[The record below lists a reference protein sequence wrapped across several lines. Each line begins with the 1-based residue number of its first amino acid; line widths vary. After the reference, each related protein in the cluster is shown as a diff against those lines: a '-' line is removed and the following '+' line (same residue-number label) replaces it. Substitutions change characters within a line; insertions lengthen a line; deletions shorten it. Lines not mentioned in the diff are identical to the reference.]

1 MILSVEI
8 NDNSIN
14 VVHASKMGETLLVS
28 KCMTVNIPSLAEDGI
43 MIDVDYAADEI
54 NEALSNKN
62 IKIGRTVF
70 VVNSSSIIVRKLE
83 LPLLKKRSETISMI
97 KYELEQLMPVDLR
110 HYKITYKIAGAT
122 KNKKKAYYVVYC
134 LPVKLFGQYT
144 RLASK
149 LKLKFSTLDICCNCL
164 NKVFQHK
171 ISINNSIVNYDDIA
185 AFIRIGADKISF
197 SVLNKGVCD
206 FFKIS
211 EIFNDKYGEIAAE
224 GQAVYLTDDYSGT
237 DDFMYKCLEEI
248 NKYIRYYRSVENESE
263 INKLYIFG
271 SNFNESMLQLLS
283 RSLGIETVSL
293 DKISNV
299 EISSLYF
306 NCIFDIHKFF
316 VPILSLFN
324 NEKDVCFLLK
334 SNYFN
339 VRSIR
344 FTASAAAIILACAG
358 AGCMFSIHNDK
369 FQAMKVFI
377 SDEGNV
383 ALNSEIEDLK
393 RDISILTEQSEHAD
407 FLKSAAENDNC
418 VSSEIFREIL
428 YALPRDTNIIS
439 ASVDKTSTQLTC
451 FSASVNEAALFL
463 NNLRK
468 IHFIKNISV
477 PTIELIKDISG
488 GYSYSIVCTLKD
500 VREFDK

>member
-1 MILSVEI
+1 MILSIEI
-8 NDNSIN
+8 NDDNIN
-14 VVHASKMGETLLVS
+14 VVQASKMKETLLVS
-28 KCMTVNIPSLAEDGI
+28 KCMTFNIPSLAEDGI
-43 MIDVDYAADEI
+43 IIDVDYAANKI
-54 NEALSNKN
+54 NEALSSHN

-70 VVNSSSIIVRKLE
+70 VVNSGSIIVRKLE
-83 LPLLKKRSETISMI
+83 LPILKKRSETISMI
-97 KYELEQLMPVDLR
+97 KYELEQLMPVDLGQ
-110 HYKITYKIAGAT
+110 YKIIYKIAGAK

-171 ISINNSIVNYDDIA
+171 ISINNSLVNYNDIA

-211 EIFNDKYGEIAAE
+211 EIFNDKYAEIAAE
-224 GQAVYLTDDYSGT
+224 GQAVYLTDSSSCT
-237 DDFMYKCLEEI
+237 DDFMCKCLDEI
-248 NKYIRYYRSVENESE
+248 SKYIRYYRSVENKSE
-263 INKLYIFG
+263 INKLYVFG
-271 SNFNESMLQLLS
+271 SKFNESMLRLLS

-293 DKISNV
+293 DRISNV
-299 EISSLYF
+299 EISSSYF
-306 NCIFDIHKFF
+306 NGIFDIHKFF
-316 VPILSLFN
+316 IPILALFN

-334 SNYFN
+334 PNYFN

-369 FQAMKVFI
+369 FRAMKVFI
-377 SDEGNV
+377 SDEDNV
-383 ALNSEIEDLK
+383 ALNNEIEVLK
-393 RDISILTEQSEHAD
+393 KDISILTEQSEHAD

-428 YALPRDTNIIS
+428 YALPRDTKIIS
-439 ASVDKTSTQLTC
+439 ASVDKTGIQFTC
-451 FSASVNEAALFL
+451 VSASVDEVALFL

-468 IHFIKNISV
+468 MHFIKSINV
-477 PTIELIKDISG
+477 PTVESIKNVSG
-488 GYSYSIVCTLKD
+488 GYSYSIICTLKD
-500 VREFDK
+500 VNELDK